1 LFNKNTLSNRQ
12 LRRVKIASAL
22 VSVITAFSLIAGTVA
37 EYSWKGTDYLKR
49 EDEIFSRG
57 RTTYFTNNDEFCTS
71 FILTPA
77 WNLQSRYLNGVLY
90 LLCLIF
96 IFVGVSIISDNF
108 MDAITVITS
117 AKRVANLRDANGN
130 VINKE
135 VDVWN
140 ATVAN
145 LTLMALGSSAP
156 EIMLNVIET
165 LMTLGQKP
173 GELGPSTIVGSAAFN
188 LLVISGVSIL
198 AVNED
203 NDERDEEELIEDGTP
218 KGVKKIEKVPVFILT
233 TIFSIVAYVWMW
245 YVLYD
250 EKVEIWEAW
259 VTFGLFWILI
269 GAAYGIDLCIAKNK
283 IKPQGEELPVL
294 NMKEFIQVLKEAED
308 VPEEKMEAGALQRTK
323 TLKKFL
329 SDNFETED
337 VNKVDYAQLK
347 EKVEGVSSKSRSEYR
362 KGFMD
367 AMSGKKPKIKKG
379 EQFKREENLAKNLSD
394 KNKNGHFGF
403 WTLNYTVSEACKE
416 VSIKVL
422 NKTA

>member
-145 LTLMALGSSAP
+145 LTLMALGSSAS

-218 KGVKKIEKVPVFILT
+218 KGVKKIAKVPVFILT

-283 IKPQGEELPVL
+283 VKP
-294 NMKEFIQVLKEAED
+294 
-308 VPEEKMEAGALQRTK
+308 
-323 TLKKFL
+323 
-329 SDNFETED
+329 
-337 VNKVDYAQLK
+337 
-347 EKVEGVSSKSRSEYR
+347 
-362 KGFMD
+362 
-367 AMSGKKPKIKKG
+367 
-379 EQFKREENLAKNLSD
+379 
-394 KNKNGHFGF
+394 
-403 WTLNYTVSEACKE
+403 
-416 VSIKVL
+416 
-422 NKTA
+422 

>member
-203 NDERDEEELIEDGTP
+203 NDERDEDELIEDGTP

-283 IKPQGEELPVL
+283 VKP
-294 NMKEFIQVLKEAED
+294 
-308 VPEEKMEAGALQRTK
+308 
-323 TLKKFL
+323 
-329 SDNFETED
+329 
-337 VNKVDYAQLK
+337 
-347 EKVEGVSSKSRSEYR
+347 
-362 KGFMD
+362 
-367 AMSGKKPKIKKG
+367 
-379 EQFKREENLAKNLSD
+379 
-394 KNKNGHFGF
+394 
-403 WTLNYTVSEACKE
+403 
-416 VSIKVL
+416 
-422 NKTA
+422 